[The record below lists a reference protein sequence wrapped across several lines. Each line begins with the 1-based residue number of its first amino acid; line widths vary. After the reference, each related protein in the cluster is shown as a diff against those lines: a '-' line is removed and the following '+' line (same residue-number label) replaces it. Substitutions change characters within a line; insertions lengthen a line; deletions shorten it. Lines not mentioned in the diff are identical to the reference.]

1 MAKSFI
7 EKRYYITI
15 FNFIT
20 KKEEEYRDDDL
31 IRILKCDKK
40 LYTLFKWGY
49 LIPKLQEDYKIL
61 GIPEFCNLNKLVEL
75 KGDN

>member
-20 KKEEEYRDDDL
+20 KKRR
-31 IRILKCDKK
+31 RISWRWFDKNVK
-40 LYTLFKWGY
+40 MW
-49 LIPKLQEDYKIL
+49 
-61 GIPEFCNLNKLVEL
+61 
-75 KGDN
+75 

>member
-31 IRILKCDKK
+31 IRMLKCDKK
-40 LYTLFKWGY
+40 YILY
-49 LIPKLQEDYKIL
+49 
-61 GIPEFCNLNKLVEL
+61 LN
-75 KGDN
+75 GDI